1 VKDTYREKAR
11 RREETMNFVNGKTS
25 KSGGTGI

>member
-1 VKDTYREKAR
+1 MYKEKAM
-11 RREETMNFVNGKTS
+11 RREETINFVNGKTS

>member
-1 VKDTYREKAR
+1 VKDMYKEKAM
-11 RREETMNFVNGKTS
+11 RREETINFVNGKTS